1 MIVLMTDFGLKDPY
15 VGIMKGV
22 IKKISPS
29 SEIIDLTHEIPPQ
42 NIATGHFML
51 RHSYKHFPDKT
62 VFVSVVDPGVGT
74 LRRAISIKT
83 DKHYFVGPDNG
94 LFGFLHDERFG
105 DKQVIHLTNTRY
117 FYKMKPDRTFHG
129 RDIFAPIAA
138 HIDSGVMFSEL
149 GTPVEGFASFK
160 MTECI
165 TKGDEIRIPLLHI
178 DRFGNLIFSMTRD
191 ELEERL
197 KGKNFTIEIG
207 DCKIDRISENYDED
221 SALIALFN
229 SYGLLEIAAPSQSAA
244 KILGLS
250 VGEDSAPVYLK
261 LRVSREAGGQTPMR
275 RKMSN
280 VET

>member
-1 MIVLMTDFGLKDPY
+1 MIVLMTDFGMKDPY

-42 NIATGHFML
+42 NIAIGHFIL
-51 RHSYKHFPDKT
+51 KHSYEHFPDKT

-94 LFGFLHDERFG
+94 LFGFLRDERFE
-105 DKQVIHLTNTRY
+105 KKKVIHLNNSRY
-117 FYKMKPDRTFHG
+117 FYKENPERTFHG

-138 HIDSGVMFSEL
+138 HIDNGVMFSEL
-149 GTPVEGFASFK
+149 GTPVEDFASLK
-160 MTECI
+160 MTESI
-165 TKGDEIRIPLLHI
+165 TKGDEIRIPLLHV
-178 DRFGNLIFSMTRD
+178 DRFGNLIFSMTKE
-191 ELEERL
+191 ELEKRL

-207 DCKIDRISENYDED
+207 DCKIDRISENYDKD

-229 SYGLLEIAAPSQSAA
+229 SYGLLEIAAPSKSAA
-244 KILGLS
+244 KILGLPG
-250 VGEDSAPVYLK
+250 GEYPAPVYIK
-261 LRVSREAGGQTPMR
+261 LRVRPQ
-275 RKMSN
+275 
-280 VET
+280 